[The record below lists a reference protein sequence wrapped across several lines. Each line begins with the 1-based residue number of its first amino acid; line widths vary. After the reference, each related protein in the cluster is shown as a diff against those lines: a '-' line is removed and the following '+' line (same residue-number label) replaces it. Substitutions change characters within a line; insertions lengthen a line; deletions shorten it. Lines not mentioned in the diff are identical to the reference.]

1 MKIFS
6 YFINKIIQYINIILG
21 LPFLIMFYFQIN
33 IGYYYFDKSNDDSI
47 RKSYADKAMY
57 YFYKGLDFSLS
68 RNIIYL
74 KNIKID
80 LEQITIINSNHYHQK
95 DILVLFHL
103 FNKNKILG
111 HNISSISTSHEMIGF
126 DFKVLRLEKAILV
139 NNTKDDLRSINNEL
153 HYFEKR
159 KYNTAFI
166 TFFEGIAMVD
176 VKNKLNNL
184 KNLVEPKS
192 LGFQACLNVIKSKY
206 LYDINI
212 VYSHENKILDS
223 KDKNFTLLLF
233 HPKTKIYV
241 DINKYDISKIK
252 DSQKWIEELYQIKD
266 KQIQK
271 IINFFGLS
279 VNFQN

>member
-1 MKIFS
+1 M
-6 YFINKIIQYINIILG
+6 
-21 LPFLIMFYFQIN
+21 
-33 IGYYYFDKSNDDSI
+33 
-47 RKSYADKAMY
+47 
-57 YFYKGLDFSLS
+57 
-68 RNIIYL
+68 
-74 KNIKID
+74 
-80 LEQITIINSNHYHQK
+80 
-95 DILVLFHL
+95 
-103 FNKNKILG
+103 
-111 HNISSISTSHEMIGF
+111 
-126 DFKVLRLEKAILV
+126 KVLRLEKAILV

-153 HYFEKR
+153 YYFERR
-159 KYNTAFI
+159 KYNTALI

-212 VYSHENKILDS
+212 IYSHENKILDS

-279 VNFQN
+279 VNLQN